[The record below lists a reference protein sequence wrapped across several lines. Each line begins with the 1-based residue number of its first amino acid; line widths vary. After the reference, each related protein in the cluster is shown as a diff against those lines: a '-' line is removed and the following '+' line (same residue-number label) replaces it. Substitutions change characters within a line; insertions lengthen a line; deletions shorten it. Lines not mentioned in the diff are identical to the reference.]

1 MLQNQTRERIIIRL
15 IEKQTLGQI
24 EDALKSRIPRR
35 SQQNEQGNCK
45 NPKNPSGLAYG
56 SMRTMTSDGEGKK
69 GGSGGKRLVWRLIFR
84 YTFLDDAPDKARRR
98 REDLALFGMHSPAT
112 LLHH

>member
-1 MLQNQTRERIIIRL
+1 MLQNETRERIIIRL
-15 IEKQTLGQI
+15 IKKLSYKTLSQI

-35 SQQNEQGNCK
+35 SQQNEQDNCE

-69 GGSGGKRLVWRLIFR
+69 GGSGGKRLVWRLILR
-84 YTFLDDAPDKARRR
+84 YSFLDDAPDKARRR
-98 REDLALFGMHSPAT
+98 RKDLRLFGIESF
-112 LLHH
+112 LHH